1 MKVNKEDSIGFQPK
15 RSSNLFLGVVFVV
28 ILSGIL
34 FLALRSE
41 QTISKIDNIYD
52 PLDERIGLIE
62 EQLLLLD
69 EVSSDS
75 IGEVGTELQFLDEQI
90 RLLWDLSNKRN
101 KVNIATLTSEL
112 TKVNEIIA
120 SIQLVIDEV
129 LPQLQQAVGT
139 LNLKTANLDNLEG
152 STNSI
157 AVDVQ
162 QLQRQILFI
171 EESLQAL
178 EAYRAQNNQ
187 LLLEI
192 QNSINN
198 EEPVASPTPST
209 NE

>member
-15 RSSNLFLGVVFVV
+15 RSSNLFLGVVFVL

-34 FLALRSE
+34 FLGLRSE

-52 PLDERIGLIE
+52 PLDKRIGLIE

-112 TKVNEIIA
+112 AKVNEIIA

-198 EEPVASPTPST
+198 EKPEASPTPST

>member
-1 MKVNKEDSIGFQPK
+1 M
-15 RSSNLFLGVVFVV
+15 RSLPPFNLF
-28 ILSGIL
+28 
-34 FLALRSE
+34 
-41 QTISKIDNIYD
+41 
-52 PLDERIGLIE
+52 
-62 EQLLLLD
+62 
-69 EVSSDS
+69 
-75 IGEVGTELQFLDEQI
+75 
-90 RLLWDLSNKRN
+90 
-101 KVNIATLTSEL
+101 
-112 TKVNEIIA
+112 
-120 SIQLVIDEV
+120 IDEV

-187 LLLEI
+187 LLLDI

-198 EEPVASPTPST
+198 EEPEASPTPST

>member
-34 FLALRSE
+34 FLGLRSE

-101 KVNIATLTSEL
+101 KVNMLHSYHRVSQS
-112 TKVNEIIA
+112 K
-120 SIQLVIDEV
+120 
-129 LPQLQQAVGT
+129 
-139 LNLKTANLDNLEG
+139 
-152 STNSI
+152 
-157 AVDVQ
+157 
-162 QLQRQILFI
+162 
-171 EESLQAL
+171 
-178 EAYRAQNNQ
+178 
-187 LLLEI
+187 
-192 QNSINN
+192 
-198 EEPVASPTPST
+198 
-209 NE
+209 

>member
-34 FLALRSE
+34 FLGLRSE

-52 PLDERIGLIE
+52 PLDKRIGLIE

-101 KVNIATLTSEL
+101 KVNIATLTTEL
-112 TKVNEIIA
+112 AKVNEIIA

-129 LPQLQQAVGT
+129 LPQLQQAVGA

-198 EEPVASPTPST
+198 EESVAIPTSST

>member
-34 FLALRSE
+34 FLGLRSE

-52 PLDERIGLIE
+52 PLDKRIGLIE

-112 TKVNEIIA
+112 AKVNEIIA

-198 EEPVASPTPST
+198 EEPEASPTPST

>member
-15 RSSNLFLGVVFVV
+15 SSSNLFLGVVFVV

-34 FLALRSE
+34 FLGLRSE

-198 EEPVASPTPST
+198 EEPVASPTSST

>member
-1 MKVNKEDSIGFQPK
+1 M
-15 RSSNLFLGVVFVV
+15 
-28 ILSGIL
+28 
-34 FLALRSE
+34 RSE

-112 TKVNEIIA
+112 AKVNEIIA

-198 EEPVASPTPST
+198 EEPEASPTPST

>member
-34 FLALRSE
+34 FLGLRSE

-198 EEPVASPTPST
+198 EESVAVPTSST

>member
-15 RSSNLFLGVVFVV
+15 RKSNLFLGVVFVV
-28 ILSGIL
+28 VLSGIL
-34 FLALRSE
+34 FLGLRSE

-112 TKVNEIIA
+112 AKVNEIIA

-129 LPQLQQAVGT
+129 LPELQQAVAT

-152 STNSI
+152 STTSI
-157 AVDVQ
+157 AVEVQ

-198 EEPVASPTPST
+198 EELEASPTPST

>member
-34 FLALRSE
+34 FLGLRSE

-101 KVNIATLTSEL
+101 KVNIATLTEEL
-112 TKVNEIIA
+112 AKVNEIIA

-198 EEPVASPTPST
+198 EEPEASPTPST

>member
-34 FLALRSE
+34 FLGLRSE

-52 PLDERIGLIE
+52 PLDKRIGLIE

-101 KVNIATLTSEL
+101 KVNIATLTTEL
-112 TKVNEIIA
+112 AKVNEIIA

-198 EEPVASPTPST
+198 EEPEASSTLST

>member
-15 RSSNLFLGVVFVV
+15 RSSNLFLWVVFVV

-34 FLALRSE
+34 FLGLRSE

-112 TKVNEIIA
+112 AKVNEIIA

-198 EEPVASPTPST
+198 EEPEASPTPST

>member
-15 RSSNLFLGVVFVV
+15 SSSNLFLGVVFVV

-34 FLALRSE
+34 FLGLRSE

-101 KVNIATLTSEL
+101 KVNIATLTTEL
-112 TKVNEIIA
+112 AKVNEIIA

-198 EEPVASPTPST
+198 EEPVASPTSST